1 MDFENQNGV
10 DPSYKLLPTERE
22 WDLGI
27 QICEL
32 LQPFDEITNLISGST
47 YPTSNLYFMQ
57 VYKIE
62 LWLKSHENSSSEVIV
77 EMVGAMKVKFDKY
90 WREYSVILAMAAVF
104 DPRFKLSLLDY
115 CFTKLDDG
123 TAEQKV
129 VHVSDNLELFFK
141 AYSKPETEAAPST
154 GNNTDDSV
162 AGVESSQTS
171 LYDDFYNFRKNS
183 VNANGKSA
191 LDMYLEEP
199 LVDVKAFP
207 NLDVLSYWKDNSHR
221 FGVLA
226 TMASDLLSIPI
237 TTVASESSFS
247 IGSRVLNKYRS
258 CLLPRN
264 VQALICARN
273 WIRDFEPYDNDIEV
287 ADSGD
292 QNESLPPIQVVM

>member
-1 MDFENQNGV
+1 MGDALGKIRDSIKYVQASESRRKLYASCVESSVPVNDQRPGLTLDVPTRWNSTFKMLDRAIKHRATFGSYRGI

-62 LWLKSHENSSSEVIV
+62 LWLKSHEKSSSEVIV

-115 CFTKLDDG
+115 CFTKLDDD

-129 VHVSDNLELFFK
+129 VHVSDKLELLFK
-141 AYSKPETEAAPST
+141 AYSKPETEAAPSP

-171 LYDDFYNFRKNS
+171 LYD
-183 VNANGKSA
+183 VSA
-191 LDMYLEEP
+191 YFLY
-199 LVDVKAFP
+199 
-207 NLDVLSYWKDNSHR
+207 
-221 FGVLA
+221 
-226 TMASDLLSIPI
+226 
-237 TTVASESSFS
+237 
-247 IGSRVLNKYRS
+247 
-258 CLLPRN
+258 
-264 VQALICARN
+264 
-273 WIRDFEPYDNDIEV
+273 
-287 ADSGD
+287 
-292 QNESLPPIQVVM
+292 